1 VGRSG
6 ARSYIRAM
14 RNAIATL
21 VLGLSLTGVMGQP
34 TTIKPDMR
42 WMINDQRKIEVTT
55 TTRVQPNDSTK
66 LSTSSRSVVH
76 AKVTDLKKDVFTL
89 TVRTEETNALERDRA
104 FFGLPDSVL
113 NAMPKTPAGIYSPLM
128 KQPTLFGITRTGQVT
143 GVQDWA
149 KTKTRVHDDLLEG
162 SLDILA
168 QDKRQSQRSATEL
181 DTAVNRMI
189 DSLYRAYLGVQR
201 DVVNDMMAAFNYPL
215 PTEGSERKPY
225 VWKGLFIPGLGKLS
239 EMPAVQE
246 SGCDKVDPKELVIRV
261 VTTCDGDALLKA
273 MNARTQGTTQP
284 MLKKGDVSLVE
295 ESVYTFDR
303 STGWLVSSTTE
314 LRFRSGKMSARS
326 SSRTVLS
333 MVQP

>member
-1 VGRSG
+1 
-6 ARSYIRAM
+6 M

-21 VLGLSLTGVMGQP
+21 VLGLSLTGVMAQP

-66 LSTSSRSVVH
+66 LTTSSRSVLH

-89 TVRTEETNALERDRA
+89 TVRTEETNALDRDKV

-113 NAMPKTPAGIYSPLM
+113 NAMRKTPAGIYSPLM
-128 KQPTLFGITRTGQVT
+128 SKPTLFGITKAGQVT
-143 GVQDWA
+143 GVQDRE
-149 KTKTRVHDDLLEG
+149 KTKARVHEDLLEG
-162 SLDILA
+162 SLDLLA
-168 QDKRQSQRSATEL
+168 QDKVQSKRSPSEL
-181 DTAVNRMI
+181 DTAVNRTI
-189 DSLYRAYLGVQR
+189 DSLYRAFLGVQLR
-201 DVVNDMMAAFNYPL
+201 TVNAMLAPFNYPL
-215 PTEGSERKPY
+215 PPEGSERKPY
-225 VWKGLFIPGLGKLS
+225 AWKGLVIPGLGPLP

-246 SGCDKVDPKELVIRV
+246 SGCDKVDPKELVVRV

-273 MNARTQGTTQP
+273 MNARTQGTKQP
-284 MLKKGDVSLVE
+284 ALKKGDVSLVE

-303 STGWLVSSTTE
+303 STGWLVSSTSE
-314 LRFRSGKMSARS
+314 LRFRSGHMSARS
-326 SSRTVLS
+326 SSRTALS